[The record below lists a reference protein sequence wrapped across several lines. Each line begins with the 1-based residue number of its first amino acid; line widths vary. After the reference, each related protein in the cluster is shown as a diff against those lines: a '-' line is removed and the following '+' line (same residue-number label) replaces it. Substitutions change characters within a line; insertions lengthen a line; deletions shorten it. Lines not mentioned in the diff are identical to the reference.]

1 MDSFINNLEPLKKV
15 DMHNYTG
22 KHIGLDIFGCNYKQL
37 EDQAYLIR
45 VLEEFSGIK
54 VSSYTVIEVV
64 F

>member
-1 MDSFINNLEPLKKV
+1 
-15 DMHNYTG
+15 MHTYTG
-22 KHIGLDIFGCNYKQL
+22 IHMGLDIFGCNYKQL

>member
-15 DMHNYTG
+15 DMYNYTG
-22 KHIGLDIFGCNYKQL
+22 KHIGLDIFGYNYKQL